1 MILIRN
7 ISVFADETISIATPP
22 CTATIALRDI
32 QQKRDYIVNTL
43 KNRSAAQKLVYSILN
58 AVSQLSENPY
68 MGPLLSSKYDVDSDI
83 RFLVVSKQMV
93 FYRIVDREL
102 VSVVRIL
109 DGRQDYI
116 RNSILLN
123 ISGLG

>member
-1 MILIRN
+1 MRI
-7 ISVFADETISIATPP
+7 EYKG
-22 CTATIALRDI
+22 IALRDI

-93 FYRIVDREL
+93 FYRGRKYQRCGIVAARIGDRIFASFQYNGTMDSRLFEKNPSRCL
-102 VSVVRIL
+102 FL
-109 DGRQDYI
+109 
-116 RNSILLN
+116 
-123 ISGLG
+123 

>member
-1 MILIRN
+1 MRI
-7 ISVFADETISIATPP
+7 EYKG
-22 CTATIALRDI
+22 IALHDI
-32 QQKRDYIVNTL
+32 QQKRDYIANTL

-83 RFLVVSKQMV
+83 RFLAVSKQMV
-93 FYRIVDREL
+93 FYRIVDCEL

-109 DGRQDYI
+109 DGRQDYMA
-116 RNSILLN
+116 ILF
-123 ISGLG
+123 G